1 MKSRDA
7 RLSFWFPFAGASLF
21 ILSAAGGATKAAGR
35 PILMY
40 TLVGIT
46 TLIFAGGL
54 VFGVAAL
61 RRMKAQGGP
70 GDPARAV
77 CGVAL
82 NGVLI
87 GLMLW
92 LAGFLVYD
100 ARRTQRAMEAAMEL
114 EARQWTAKVGGGAAL
129 EKALADVASQNF
141 GLQLRWLQGSYDDAW
156 AALTN
161 PPVLEMAQVKSRAD
175 LRAREQKVG
184 RLIQAAKQLQEFAEN
199 MPDYYRRELATHKLS
214 PEARETEKRQ
224 SMSALAAVSPTTSA
238 LRRAEVREA
247 ESLLRV
253 VRLFEVN
260 WGLWEYNPATHE
272 VVFKKPGLAD
282 DYTIAHQEFDG
293 VSTEA
298 QNLKRQL
305 RTGGQ

>member
-1 MKSRDA
+1 MYVV
-7 RLSFWFPFAGASLF
+7 AG
-21 ILSAAGGATKAAGR
+21 
-35 PILMY
+35 M
-40 TLVGIT
+40 T

-54 VFGVAAL
+54 VFGIAAL
-61 RRMKAQGGP
+61 RRTKARGGP
-70 GDPARAV
+70 GDPARALW
-77 CGVAL
+77 GVAL
-82 NGVLI
+82 NGVLL

-92 LAGFLVYD
+92 LGGFLVHD

-129 EKALADVASQNF
+129 EKALANAASQNF
-141 GLQLRWLQGSYDDAW
+141 ALQLRWLQEGYDNAW

-175 LRAREQKVG
+175 LRAREKTVT

-199 MPDYYRRELATHKLS
+199 MPDYYRRELERHKLS
-214 PEARETEKRQ
+214 PEARETELRQ
-224 SMSALAAVSPTTSA
+224 FMSELAAVSPTIIA
-238 LRRAEVREA
+238 LRRTEVREA
-247 ESLLRV
+247 EALLRV
-253 VRLFEVN
+253 VRLFEQN
-260 WGLWEYNPATHE
+260 WGAWEYNPATHE

-282 DYTIAHQEFDG
+282 DYTLAHQEFDG
-293 VSTEA
+293 ISTEA